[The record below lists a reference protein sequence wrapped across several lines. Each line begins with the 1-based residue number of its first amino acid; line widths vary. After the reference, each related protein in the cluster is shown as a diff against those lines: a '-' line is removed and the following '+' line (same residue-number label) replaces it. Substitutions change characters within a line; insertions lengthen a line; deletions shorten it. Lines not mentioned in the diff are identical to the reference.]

1 MICLVI
7 KPPGRH
13 PRDPLDPH
21 MALLPVDLQELLGA
35 LCAFP
40 SVRRLSELG
49 IYDTTRIESEWLTG
63 LIDELSE
70 LLAALER
77 GRVKLIVPDR
87 VGVTFDEDVPMD
99 FGLEGFMQW
108 AIELLMLA
116 QRAKSLG
123 IPLLACGN

>member
-1 MICLVI
+1 MIWLVI

-21 MALLPVDLQELLGA
+21 MAWLPVDLQELLGT
-35 LCAFP
+35 LWAFP

-49 IYDTTRIESEWLTG
+49 IYDTTRIEGEWLTG

-99 FGLEGFMQW
+99 FGPEGFMRW
-108 AIELLMLA
+108 AKELLMLA